1 MRLIRLSVLALAL
14 TPWIVFLV
22 GCSGSS
28 ERQDTRSDERVETRT
43 GARTE
48 DRVEERRD

>member
-1 MRLIRLSVLALAL
+1 MRWIRLSVLALVL

-22 GCSGSS
+22 GCAGGS
-28 ERQDTRSDERVETRT
+28 ERQDTRQDERVETRT

-48 DRVEERRD
+48 DRVEDRRD

>member
-1 MRLIRLSVLALAL
+1 MRWIRLSLLALVL
-14 TPWIVFLV
+14 TPWIVLLV

-28 ERQDTRSDERVETRT
+28 ERSDTRQEERVETRT

-48 DRVEERRD
+48 DRVEDRRD